1 MVRNYN
7 FGIEIEAVAKPYGG
21 AESFTNV
28 DWYRQL
34 AQKLRNR
41 GIEAVHDDCSRYS
54 KHPEY
59 YGGKW
64 FVTRDGSLKRERP
77 MGKFYICSSSHHFT
91 QVVISL
97 SSSPLTSSLVCM
109 EVVSPRL
116 DTTQEVGTILGEFWE
131 AMRVHFNP
139 QRDISCGGHVH
150 VTPVSLNNKFSL
162 RSLRR
167 IAFATVVYQDF
178 VAAVLPQARRQNQYC
193 TPNSQSEGSGL
204 HETLL
209 LCGRSNASMHK
220 VATEIK
226 AKGSET
232 ELYFYMQGNRYVLWN
247 FQNIFPNPKT
257 GKCTG
262 TVEFR
267 GGNQFLNTKGTLAWV
282 AFVLGFITLAIQE
295 VRETESL
302 LFVRVRQA
310 NHSPGSAQQLHLVH
324 LAQRPQVRGSPPRL
338 VGSHPQGRK
347 EVQAC
352 EIPPRGLHQDAHEV
366 AACGCH
372 ISP

>member
-1 MVRNYN
+1 MVRHYN

-21 AESFTNV
+21 GESFTNV

-41 GIEAVHDDCSRYS
+41 GIEAVHDDNSKYS

-77 MGKFYICSSSHHFT
+77 M
-91 QVVISL
+91 
-97 SSSPLTSSLVCM
+97 VCM

-116 DTTQEVGTILGEFWE
+116 DTTQHVSSILGDFWE

-150 VTPVSLNNKFSL
+150 VTPVSRNNKFAL
-162 RSLRR
+162 RSLKK
-167 IAFATVVYQDF
+167 IAFATTVYEDF
-178 VAAVLPQARRQNQYC
+178 VAAVLPKIRRENQYC
-193 TPNSQSEGSGL
+193 RANSQSIDSGL
-204 HETLL
+204 RETLL
-209 LCGRSNASMHK
+209 WGKSTATLHK
-220 VATEIK
+220 VASEIK
-226 AKGSET
+226 ATASET

-257 GKCTG
+257 GRCTG

-267 GGNQFLNTKGTLAWV
+267 GGNQFLSTKGTLAWV
-282 AFVLGFITLAIQE
+282 AFVLGFITLALQE
-295 VRETESL
+295 DL
-302 LFVRVRQA
+302 LHNFTSYTSPQDPKFQARLEDWWVRVRKA
-310 NHSPGSAQQLHLVH
+310 AKKSK
-324 LAQRPQVRGSPPRL
+324 LARYLPEEYIKMHTR
-338 VGSHPQGRK
+338 
-347 EVQAC
+347 
-352 EIPPRGLHQDAHEV
+352 
-366 AACGCH
+366 
-372 ISP
+372 